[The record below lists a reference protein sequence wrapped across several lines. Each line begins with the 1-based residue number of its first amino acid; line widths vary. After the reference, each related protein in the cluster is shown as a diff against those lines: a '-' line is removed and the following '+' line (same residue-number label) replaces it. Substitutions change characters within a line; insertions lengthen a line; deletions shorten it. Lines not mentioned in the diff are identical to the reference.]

1 MNEFVDNQ
9 VRDSV
14 IAKLLEL
21 PENKVSLTPTL
32 IPTANQWICSNAS
45 TAKARIRSGA
55 VRILEC
61 SCATSA
67 RASIEPWVSTSHL
80 SGKLR
85 HFVFT
90 QDGMNEIHKE
100 SLGKESWVWK
110 EKDVHR
116 DWCYDRGLS
125 WKITV
130 EKHRCLETLISI
142 ELVIMQARTFF
153 WTSFCKEHTIG
164 VHTIFCQCEST
175 LPF

>member
-14 IAKLLEL
+14 IAKLLEI
-21 PENKVSLTPTL
+21 PENKVSLPPSLKCNDT
-32 IPTANQWICSNAS
+32 NQSICSNAS

-80 SGKLR
+80 SGKLGD
-85 HFVFT
+85 FVFIK
-90 QDGMNEIHKE
+90 DGMNSQRDFKE
-100 SLGKESWVWK
+100 SLGKESWVWT

-153 WTSFCKEHTIG
+153 WTSICKKHTTG
-164 VHTIFCQCEST
+164 VHTIFCQCT
-175 LPF
+175 